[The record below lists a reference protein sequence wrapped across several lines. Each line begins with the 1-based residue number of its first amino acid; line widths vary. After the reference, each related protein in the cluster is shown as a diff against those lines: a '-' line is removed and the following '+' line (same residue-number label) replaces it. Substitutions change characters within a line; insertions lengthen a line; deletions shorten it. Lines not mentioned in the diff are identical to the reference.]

1 MKKKLKKEGGSISSC
16 DGASEHRRLTLAY
29 PLQIL
34 FESPVKMM
42 SNVETIVE
50 QPVAFEAML
59 AAINDLSVEQLSK
72 LALTGNT
79 RLFKLINSGAV
90 KAKKT
95 KKVAAAAAGEDGEE
109 KVRKASPGLDFNR
122 AWVAY
127 VRWLAQQ
134 RGWGSFEKTVGK
146 KGQSSYKQVMA
157 ASVQREDG
165 AHVFA
170 DTGKEISP
178 SDAMSLAKHL
188 KDSDDET
195 WKAYVAEN
203 PQPVSQPKVKAAKV
217 VPVLTA
223 EEIEAQAQ
231 AKAAAAEAKKEAA
244 KVKRQE
250 AQAAKKAAAPAAP
263 RKTKAKATPAT
274 VTPVPVA
281 VAAPAPVVAA
291 LKKMP
296 KKAAEPA
303 WVCPPEGAGVWT
315 FKGVEYIRD
324 DEDRVW
330 TKAVDADGEPSYGE
344 WVGKFVPKTG
354 EFDKTM
360 SDPRDE

>member
-1 MKKKLKKEGGSISSC
+1 
-16 DGASEHRRLTLAY
+16 
-29 PLQIL
+29 
-34 FESPVKMM
+34 MM
-42 SNVETIVE
+42 SDVETIVE
-50 QPVAFEAML
+50 QPIAFEAML
-59 AAINDLSVEQLSK
+59 EAINDLSAEQLSK

-79 RLFKLINSGAV
+79 RLYKLINSGAV

-95 KKVAAAAAGEDGEE
+95 KKVAAAAAAAGEE
-109 KVRKASPGLDFNR
+109 KVRKASPGLDYNR

-134 RGWGSFEKTVGK
+134 HGWKSFEKTVGK
-146 KGQSSYKQVMA
+146 KGQDSYKQVMA
-157 ASVQREDG
+157 ASVQRGDG
-165 AHVFA
+165 VHVFA

-223 EEIEAQAQ
+223 EEIEAQVQ

-263 RKTKAKATPAT
+263 RKTKATPVT
-274 VTPVPVA
+274 VTPAPVA
-281 VAAPAPVVAA
+281 AAPAPVVAA

-330 TKAVDADGEPSYGE
+330 MKAVDEDGEPSYGE
-344 WVGKFVPKTG
+344 WVGKFVVKTG
-354 EFDKTM
+354 EFDMTM

>member
-1 MKKKLKKEGGSISSC
+1 
-16 DGASEHRRLTLAY
+16 
-29 PLQIL
+29 
-34 FESPVKMM
+34 MM
-42 SNVETIVE
+42 SDVETIVE

-165 AHVFA
+165 VHVFA

-250 AQAAKKAAAPAAP
+250 AAAAKKAAAPAAP

-274 VTPVPVA
+274 VTPAPVA

-330 TKAVDADGEPSYGE
+330 TKAVDADGEPTYGE

>member
-1 MKKKLKKEGGSISSC
+1 
-16 DGASEHRRLTLAY
+16 
-29 PLQIL
+29 
-34 FESPVKMM
+34 MM
-42 SNVETIVE
+42 SDVETIVE
-50 QPVAFEAML
+50 QPIAFEAML
-59 AAINDLSVEQLSK
+59 AAINDLSAEQLSK

-79 RLFKLINSGAV
+79 RLYKLINSGAV

-95 KKVAAAAAGEDGEE
+95 KKVAAAAAAAGEE

-127 VRWLAQQ
+127 VRWSAQQ
-134 RGWGSFEKTVGK
+134 HGWKSFEKTVGK
-146 KGQSSYKQVMA
+146 KGQDSYKQVM
-157 ASVQREDG
+157 SVSVHRADG
-165 AHVFA
+165 VYVFA
-170 DTGKEISP
+170 DTGKEISQ

-188 KDSDDET
+188 KDSDDEI

-203 PQPVSQPKVKAAKV
+203 PQPVSQPKVKTAKV

-223 EEIEAQAQ
+223 EEIELQVQ

-263 RKTKAKATPAT
+263 RKTKVTPVT
-274 VTPVPVA
+274 VTPAPVA
-281 VAAPAPVVAA
+281 AAPAPVVAA

-296 KKAAEPA
+296 KKTAEPA

-330 TKAVDADGEPSYGE
+330 MKAVDEAGEPSYGE
-344 WVGKFVPKTG
+344 WVGKFVVKTG
-354 EFDKTM
+354 EFDMTM

>member
-1 MKKKLKKEGGSISSC
+1 
-16 DGASEHRRLTLAY
+16 
-29 PLQIL
+29 
-34 FESPVKMM
+34 MM
-42 SNVETIVE
+42 SDVETIVE

-59 AAINDLSVEQLSK
+59 EAINDLSVEQLSK

-95 KKVAAAAAGEDGEE
+95 KKVAAAAAAGDEE

-146 KGQSSYKQVMA
+146 KGQASYKQVMA
-157 ASVQREDG
+157 ASVQRGDG
-165 AHVFA
+165 VHVFA

-195 WKAYVAEN
+195 WKAYVASN

-274 VTPVPVA
+274 VTPAPVA

-303 WVCPPEGAGVWT
+303 WVCPVEGAGVWT

-330 TKAVDADGEPSYGE
+330 TKAVDEDGEPSYGE
-344 WVGKFVPKTG
+344 WVGKFVQKTG
-354 EFDKTM
+354 EFDMTM

>member
-1 MKKKLKKEGGSISSC
+1 
-16 DGASEHRRLTLAY
+16 
-29 PLQIL
+29 
-34 FESPVKMM
+34 MM
-42 SNVETIVE
+42 SDVETIE
-50 QPVAFEAML
+50 NQPVAFEAML

-95 KKVAAAAAGEDGEE
+95 KKVAAAAAADEDGEE
-109 KVRKASPGLDFNR
+109 KVRKASPGLDYNR

-127 VRWLAQQ
+127 CRWLAGQ
-134 RGWGSFEKTVGK
+134 RGWGAFEKTVGK
-146 KGQSSYKQVMA
+146 KGQASYKQVMA
-157 ASVQREDG
+157 ASVLREDG
-165 AHVFA
+165 VYVFA
-170 DTGKEISP
+170 DTGKELSP
-178 SDAMSLAKHL
+178 SDAMSLAKHW
-188 KDSDDET
+188 KDSDDEI
-195 WKAYVAEN
+195 WKAYVASN

-223 EEIEAQAQ
+223 EEIQAQAQ

-244 KVKRQE
+244 KLKRQE
-250 AQAAKKAAAPAAP
+250 AAAAKKAAAPAAP

-274 VTPVPVA
+274 VTPAPVV

-315 FKGVEYIRD
+315 FKGVVYIRD

-330 TKAVDADGEPSYGE
+330 TKAVDADGEPTYGE
-344 WVGKFVPKTG
+344 WVGKFEPKKG

-360 SDPRDE
+360 TDPRDE

>member
-1 MKKKLKKEGGSISSC
+1 
-16 DGASEHRRLTLAY
+16 
-29 PLQIL
+29 
-34 FESPVKMM
+34 MM
-42 SNVETIVE
+42 SDVETIVE

-79 RLFKLINSGAV
+79 RLHKLINSGAV

-127 VRWLAQQ
+127 CRWLAQQ

-146 KGQSSYKQVMA
+146 KGQASYKQVMA
-157 ASVQREDG
+157 PSVQREDG
-165 AHVFA
+165 VHVFA
-170 DTGKEISP
+170 DTGKELSP
-178 SDAMSLAKHL
+178 SDAMSLAKHW
-188 KDSDDET
+188 KDSDDEI
-195 WKAYVAEN
+195 WKAYLASN

-223 EEIEAQAQ
+223 EEIQAQAQ

-244 KVKRQE
+244 KLKRQE
-250 AQAAKKAAAPAAP
+250 AQAEAKAAKKVATPAAP
-263 RKTKAKATPAT
+263 RKTKAKATPTT
-274 VTPVPVA
+274 VTPAPVV

-315 FKGVEYIRD
+315 FKGVVYIRD

-330 TKAVDADGEPSYGE
+330 TKAVDADGEPTYGE
-344 WVGKFVPKTG
+344 WVGKFEPKKG

-360 SDPRDE
+360 TDPRDE

>member
-1 MKKKLKKEGGSISSC
+1 L
-16 DGASEHRRLTLAY
+16 
-29 PLQIL
+29 
-34 FESPVKMM
+34 
-42 SNVETIVE
+42 
-50 QPVAFEAML
+50 
-59 AAINDLSVEQLSK
+59 
-72 LALTGNT
+72 
-79 RLFKLINSGAV
+79 
-90 KAKKT
+90 
-95 KKVAAAAAGEDGEE
+95 
-109 KVRKASPGLDFNR
+109 
-122 AWVAY
+122 
-127 VRWLAQQ
+127 
-134 RGWGSFEKTVGK
+134 
-146 KGQSSYKQVMA
+146 
-157 ASVQREDG
+157 
-165 AHVFA
+165 
-170 DTGKEISP
+170 
-178 SDAMSLAKHL
+178 SLAKHL
-188 KDSDDET
+188 KDSDDEI

-250 AQAAKKAAAPAAP
+250 AAAAKKAAAPAAP

-274 VTPVPVA
+274 VTPAPVA

-330 TKAVDADGEPSYGE
+330 TKAVDADGEPTYGE